1 MGRSRKTDT
10 SQRCDFQVLAQRDK
24 RGCCRASAVPTE
36 LVIAADCCGDLGHQD
51 HRVTRLFD
59 GAGDDELFVCH
70 GSSGALAACSYPH
83 RGLACPIIQDTEDF
97 TMFNAPTVDKKTVP
111 PLTPDKSKQPDE
123 HKQTML
129 SQPSVT
135 NTLAKLSDLPVELVS
150 QLMAWMMVDEL
161 SERSARSLG
170 CVSKQFH
177 AALQEFTQ
185 GDWYAKFSYNLKKS
199 QQASD
204 WIRSYLTKLG
214 SRPYL
219 SHPQSPENLMR
230 EMPRLS
236 FEPSKSGDTQRGG
249 ARLVY
254 LVLDKKSP
262 DAFNADSIKVLQ
274 NFGAGAIHIHQD
286 IDSADTL
293 FFVEAL
299 LPPHVLLHV
308 HFGYKPD
315 ADVPLAKLI
324 TQLACGNRQL
334 SFVFD
339 DLYDLSLMPESC
351 KALFEAL
358 CKTSNVAHVG
368 MGPMKNPD
376 VVLKEFSNYCNSI
389 RGVQLFSLEASATV
403 EVDVG
408 ILKNFIAALQNRVEQ
423 GKSPMAVAFGLYS
436 LNIDNPAHRL
446 IGDIKNRKYEPIGLF
461 GECANHSSTL
471 GEVIGSLFQALNKRS
486 FGADEKNTAGIDSDS
501 DVGSDSVI
509 DSSDEEDAHNA
520 LHGEKKPAK
529 SKVRV
534 QHQDHQRQQSADVVR
549 TEPRVRNRKR
559 DKCVVS

>member
-1 MGRSRKTDT
+1 
-10 SQRCDFQVLAQRDK
+10 
-24 RGCCRASAVPTE
+24 
-36 LVIAADCCGDLGHQD
+36 
-51 HRVTRLFD
+51 VTRLFD

-70 GSSGALAACSYPH
+70 GSSRALAACSYPH
-83 RGLACPIIQDTEDF
+83 RGLACPIIKDTEDF
-97 TMFNAPTVDKKTVP
+97 TMLNAPTVDKKTVP

-123 HKQTML
+123 HKQTIL
-129 SQPSVT
+129 SQPSIT
-135 NTLAKLSDLPVELVS
+135 NTLAKLSDLPIELVS

-161 SERSARSLG
+161 SEQSARSLG

-185 GDWYAKFSYNLKKS
+185 GDWYAKFSSNLKKA

-230 EMPRLS
+230 EIPRLS

-262 DAFNADSIKVLQ
+262 DAFKSDSIKVLQ
-274 NFGAGAIHIHQD
+274 NFSAGAIHIHQG
-286 IDSADTL
+286 IDSTDTL
-293 FFVEAL
+293 FFIETL

-308 HFGYKPD
+308 HFGYEPD

-334 SFVFD
+334 SLVFD
-339 DLYDLSLMPESC
+339 DLYDLSLMPESR
-351 KALFEAL
+351 KALFEVL
-358 CKTSNVAHVG
+358 CKSSNVVHVG

-376 VVLKEFSNYCNSI
+376 VVLKEFSDCCDEI

-403 EVDVG
+403 EVDAVV
-408 ILKNFIAALQNRVEQ
+408 LKNFIAALKNRVDQE
-423 GKSPMAVAFGLYS
+423 KSPMAVALSLYS
-436 LNIDNPAHRL
+436 GNKDNPAHRL
-446 IGDIKNRKYEPIGLF
+446 INDIKNRKYEPIGLF
-461 GECANHSSTL
+461 GECANHSSA
-471 GEVIGSLFQALNKRS
+471 GGKVIGSLSQALNKRS
-486 FGADEKNTAGIDSDS
+486 FGTDEKNTAGLDSDS

-509 DSSDEEDAHNA
+509 DSSDEEDAPNIQ
-520 LHGEKKPAK
+520 HGEKKPAK
-529 SKVRV
+529 SNVRV
-534 QHQDHQRQQSADVVR
+534 QQQDHQRQQSAEVVQ